1 MERMHLKAQDTVFKW
16 TGHIW
21 LVQISQPQRQ
31 FEIVEKSQVLEQSR
45 TGGSE
50 CVGNIFHFA
59 LSANQKKKKHWTLCI
74 SHSVGNSGRWRKK
87 DDGVGTSSTKLY
99 SWVEPLTM
107 VLISTPAITGLYLPP
122 PRQSHGHQGVE
133 LCHPGNTQVKQT
145 RIALYRL

>member
-1 MERMHLKAQDTVFKW
+1 M
-16 TGHIW
+16 
-21 LVQISQPQRQ
+21 
-31 FEIVEKSQVLEQSR
+31 
-45 TGGSE
+45 
-50 CVGNIFHFA
+50 GNIFHFL
-59 LSANQKKKKHWTLCI
+59 LSANQKKKKNWTLCI

-107 VLISTPAITGLYLPP
+107 VLISTPAITGLCLPP

-133 LCHPGNTQVKQT
+133 LCHLGNTQVKQT